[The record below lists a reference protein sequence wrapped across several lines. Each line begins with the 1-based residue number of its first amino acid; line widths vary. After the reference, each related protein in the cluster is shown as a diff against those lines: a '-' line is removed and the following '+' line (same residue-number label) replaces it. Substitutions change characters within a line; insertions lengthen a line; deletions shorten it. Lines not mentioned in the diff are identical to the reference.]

1 MAQIE
6 KDPTELL
13 TCEEAIEI
21 LRCGYNTLYRLLKE
35 GKGELKE
42 RSIKNKKYMIDTHVL
57 PYFGGKR
64 MNEIKPL
71 DIIQWQNAM
80 REKGFSQTYLRMIQ
94 NQRTALFTY
103 GHLYPNEQK
112 KLAEMLNTKK

>member
-1 MAQIE
+1 MNVTVE
-6 KDPTELL
+6 TFVKMHFED
-13 TCEEAIEI
+13 
-21 LRCGYNTLYRLLKE
+21 K
-35 GKGELKE
+35 KGELKE